1 MKSRIV
7 SHRLKKVTKKRGKS
21 ARVERTMRTQKR
33 ASEVR
38 TLRSRYSTH
47 ALASPPGRKE
57 WKAYTETPVED
68 QGRP

>member
-33 ASEVR
+33 ASEAAYALYAVD
-38 TLRSRYSTH
+38 LRAGVTAGEKR
-47 ALASPPGRKE
+47 
-57 WKAYTETPVED
+57 VEGVECGD
-68 QGRP
+68 AC